1 MSRRVFLLLLALA
14 LGLVGL
20 FISLQPLIF
29 KPPPPPQV
37 QVLAAAQD
45 IDTYRVVTLDMVNVV
60 TATQSSGIY
69 ALDEVWNVAEITA
82 TGDITRVVLF
92 TTRPVRQGEI
102 LSRQTNVLPIEEARY
117 APLRFEVASFPIDI
131 NETVGGQI
139 KPGHRINIYG
149 YVEERPGHT
158 APPVQLIAEKIWVV
172 DVRTAQ
178 ADVVAP
184 TPAPATTPQAPGIF
198 GVSVPGLTV
207 TTRAPEA
214 MITVAAD
221 PETILRIL
229 EALGAQGFRAWV
241 TLSPG

>member
-1 MSRRVFLLLLALA
+1 LLLLALA
-14 LGLVGL
+14 LGIVGL
-20 FISLQPLIF
+20 FISLRPVLF
-29 KPPPPPQV
+29 PPPPPPEV
-37 QVLAAAQD
+37 KALAAAQN
-45 IDTYRVVTLDMVNVV
+45 IDTYQVVTMDMVNVV
-60 TATQSSGIY
+60 TATQAPGLY
-69 ALDEVWNVAEITA
+69 TLDEVWDTAEITA
-82 TGDITRVVLF
+82 TGDMTRVVLF
-92 TTRPVRQGEI
+92 TTRPVRQGEV
-102 LSRQTNVLPIEEARY
+102 LSKRTNVLPIEEARY

-149 YVEERPGHT
+149 YIEERPGHA

-178 ADVVAP
+178 ADIVAP
-184 TPAPATTPQAPGIF
+184 TPAPAGTPQAPGPF
-198 GVSVPGLTV
+198 GVTVPGLTV

-221 PETILRIL
+221 PETIWRIL

>member
-1 MSRRVFLLLLALA
+1 LLLLALA

-29 KPPPPPQV
+29 KAPPPPQV
-37 QVLAAAQD
+37 PVLAAAQD
-45 IDTYRVVTLDMVNVV
+45 IDTYQIVTLDMVTEV
-60 TATQSSGIY
+60 TRTQVTGVY
-69 ALDEVWNVAEITA
+69 TLTQVWNTAEIAA
-82 TGDITRVVLF
+82 TEEMTKIVLF
-92 TTRPVRQGEI
+92 TTRPVQQGE
-102 LSRQTNVLPIEEARY
+102 LLRRGSNVLPIEEARY
-117 APLRFEVASFPIDI
+117 APLVLEVASFPVDI
-131 NETVGGQI
+131 NETVGGQV

-149 YVEERPGHT
+149 YMEEQPGRQT
-158 APPVQLIAEKIWVV
+158 TPPVQLIAERVWVV

-184 TPAPATTPQAPGIF
+184 TPAPAATPQAPGIF
-198 GVSVPGLTV
+198 GVSVPGITV

-221 PETILRIL
+221 PETIWRIL

>member
-1 MSRRVFLLLLALA
+1 LALA

-20 FISLQPLIF
+20 FISLQPILF

-45 IDTYRVVTLDMVNVV
+45 IDTYKVVTMDLVNVV
-60 TATQSSGIY
+60 TATQTPGLY
-69 ALDEVWNVAEITA
+69 TLDEVWNAAEITA
-82 TGDITRVVLF
+82 IGEMTRVVLF
-92 TTRPVRQGEI
+92 TTRPVQQGEI
-102 LSRQTNVLPIEEARY
+102 LSRRTNVLPIEEARY
-117 APLRFEVASFPIDI
+117 APLRFEVASFLVDI
-131 NETVGGQI
+131 NETVGGQV

-149 YVEERPGHT
+149 YIEERQGHA
-158 APPVQLIAEKIWVV
+158 APPVQLIAENVWVV

-178 ADVVAP
+178 ADLVAP
-184 TPAPATTPQAPGIF
+184 TPAPATTPQAPSGPF
-198 GVSVPGLTV
+198 GVNVPGLTV

-221 PETILRIL
+221 PETIWRIL